1 MTSFR
6 VWAHRWLQLMYPGS
20 PWYAEG
26 VEEYTYNPERAKE
39 LLAEAGY
46 PRRLYHDLCLPHQRL
61 RQHVPPEL

>member
-1 MTSFR
+1 
-6 VWAHRWLQLMYPGS
+6 MYPGS

-46 PRRLYHDLCLPHQRL
+46 PDGFTTTFVCPTSGSGNMF
-61 RQHVPPEL
+61 PPDYE